1 MIKMEQNALQ
11 SNAGTKFSILMNN
24 AMTGTPDPGTA
35 APGASLSL
43 ALNVMRLAPDVIPFP
58 LLHTAGMVLKTE
70 KKNAMTVTINLK
82 MAAQAALLMMAMNV
96 MKAELYVP
104 SAPIAETAL

>member
-1 MIKMEQNALQ
+1 MEQTALQ
-11 SNAGTKFSILMNN
+11 SNAGTKFLILMNN

-35 APGASLSL
+35 APSASLSL

-58 LLHTAGMVLKTE
+58 LFHTAGMVLKTE
-70 KKNAMTVTINLK
+70 MKNAMTETINLK
-82 MAAQAALLMMAMNV
+82 MAALAALSMTAINAMP
-96 MKAELYVP
+96 AELYVP